1 MGTQR
6 AEQTMAEALVH
17 LYHPA
22 QLRVLKQVN
31 ELLAEAA
38 ANDGAPG

>member
-6 AEQTMAEALVH
+6 AEQTMTEALAH
-17 LYHPA
+17 LYNPA
-22 QLRVLKQVN
+22 QLRVLKRVN
-31 ELLAEAA
+31 ELLAEAV